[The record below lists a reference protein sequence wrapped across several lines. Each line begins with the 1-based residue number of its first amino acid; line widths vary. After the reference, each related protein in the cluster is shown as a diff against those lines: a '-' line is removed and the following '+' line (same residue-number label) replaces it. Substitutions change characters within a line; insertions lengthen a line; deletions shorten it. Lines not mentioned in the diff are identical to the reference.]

1 MLRSSLSPARRR
13 APPPKEQHADQRQG
27 LRHHRSRQRHG
38 PRGRPPARREGRSRR
53 GARCERGRARRDRL
67 SRGCEGRRDLDDI
80 TYRAQVEALPAAII
94 AAHGQVDGLLNV
106 AGIIQ
111 RFVPVA
117 ELGFDQI
124 ERVIDVNLY
133 GTINT
138 VKAFLPEL
146 VKRPEAAL
154 VNVASM
160 GAYAPVPGQSIYGA
174 TKAAVA
180 QLSRSLHSELMA
192 TNVAVTGVF
201 PGAISTNI
209 AANSGVMTAAE
220 MEAMAAKAGAGK
232 PRTTTSAQ
240 EAGRQIVEAIEKS
253 SYEIFIGQD
262 ARLSRDMSRLSP
274 KRAAAL
280 IYSQM
285 KDLLG

>member
-1 MLRSSLSPARRR
+1 MQISGKVFAITG
-13 APPPKEQHADQRQG
+13 AG
-27 LRHHRSRQRHG
+27 NG
-38 PRGRPPARREGRSRR
+38 MGREVALQLVAK
-53 GARCERGRARRDRL
+53 GARVAA
-67 SRGCEGRRDLDDI
+67 LDVSESGLAETVALAGSNGGSFSTHVVDI
-80 TYRAQVEALPAAII
+80 TDRAQVDALPAAII

-124 ERVIDVNLY
+124 ERVINVNLY

-138 VKAFLPEL
+138 IKAFLPEL
-146 VKRPEAAL
+146 VTRPEAAL
-154 VNVASM
+154 VTVSSM
-160 GAYAPVPGQSIYGA
+160 GAYAPVPGQSVYGA

-180 QLSRSLHSELMA
+180 QLSRSLHSELMS

-201 PGAISTNI
+201 PGAIGTNI

-220 MEAMAAKAGAGK
+220 MEAMAAKAGDGK
-232 PRTTTSAQ
+232 PRKTTSPQ
-240 EAGRQIVEAIEKS
+240 EAGRQIVEAIEKG

-262 ARLSRDMSRLSP
+262 AAFMSRLSRLSP